1 VALRSPLITVMVA
14 AAEKA
19 ARALKRDFGE
29 VEHLQVSRK
38 GPSDFVT
45 ASDVKTEKTLVA
57 ELQKARPGFGFMNE
71 EGGVL
76 AGSDGE
82 HTWIIDPIDGT
93 LNFMHGIPQ
102 FCISIGLQKRD
113 QLIAGVILNPVTDE
127 LFTAEKGNGA
137 FLNNRRLRVSART
150 NMADAL
156 IGTGM
161 LFNGRGDET
170 DHQRLLGQLA
180 RVMKATAG
188 LRRMGSAA
196 LDLAYVAA
204 GRFDGYWEMS
214 LNAWDIAAG
223 ILMVREAGGF
233 VTDLNNPDHDPLTTG
248 HVLAANT
255 HLHEPLKRLIT
266 GS

>member
-1 VALRSPLITVMVA
+1 MALRSPLITVMVA

-29 VEHLQVSRK
+29 VENLQVSRK

-45 ASDVKTEKTLVA
+45 AADIKTERTLMA
-57 ELQKARPGFGFMNE
+57 ELQKARPAFGFMNE
-71 EGGVL
+71 EGGVTP
-76 AGSDGE
+76 GTDGE

-102 FCISIGLQKRD
+102 FCISIGLQKND
-113 QLIAGVILNPVTDE
+113 QLIAGLILNPITDE
-127 LFTAEKGNGA
+127 LFLAEKGNGA
-137 FLNNRRLRVSART
+137 FLNNRRIRVSART

-161 LFNGRGDET
+161 LFHGRGDEG
-170 DHQRLLGQLA
+170 DHKRLLDQLG
-180 RVMKATAG
+180 RVMKVTAG

-204 GRFDGYWEMS
+204 GRFEGYWEMS

-233 VTDLNNPDHDPLTTG
+233 VTDIHNPDNDPLKTG
-248 HVLAANT
+248 NVLAANT
-255 HLHEPLKRLIT
+255 HLHEPLKRLIN
-266 GS
+266 GP